1 MIPYIT
7 NRGGPMVGLE
17 ALSMQ
22 GLPVDKLL
30 LTRESEDQLA
40 DLAGNAMSTT
50 VVGACILAALVAGK
64 QLLKAGN
71 DSQTYELKYGGQ
83 AAGLNEEPMDID
95 TAPESVALES
105 NIVGEEDLLKKPL
118 DLSITKACSFPEL
131 LINAEK
137 SRRLCSCEGRMDV
150 TTRPLF
156 RCNDCESSF
165 CKKCGGRP
173 EHNPEPIDINNSP
186 RVHPSEFSEQLKS
199 TLPMCISL
207 KNISQEL
214 LDGLR
219 DIEKATIPESRW
231 ANWSAAVLRAST
243 SELRFVELKR
253 QEIWSAIYQSPTGVL
268 ELSLHPQQPEW
279 RLYAVPEADEPANA
293 EIRQILQ
300 SPVSRLSCSDDLLK
314 GRWEFALPYMSTM
327 KVKVQGQG
335 ELVPSWEARLGLVG
349 EEFKSKL
356 VYPKLK
362 VTVGHSDIQQLDRD
376 ISGIYTLFDKCGTA
390 NGALHR
396 KVESETT
403 LPPLFML
410 FDPHRTNDSEDCFV
424 FSISTRRLEYQEC
437 RPIICKL
444 DPSWRQSAID
454 EEETVT
460 CHLPFKWASSD
471 AVTLEVN
478 FETFLIAQIL
488 SIFRRLSDKMLNLE
502 FQERCST
509 SLSRVT
515 HVVMHMLF

>member
-1 MIPYIT
+1 
-7 NRGGPMVGLE
+7 MVGLE

-71 DSQTYELKYGGQ
+71 DSQTYESKHGGQ
-83 AAGLNEEPMDID
+83 AAELDAEPMDID
-95 TAPESVALES
+95 MALEPDAPESS
-105 NIVGEEDLLKKPL
+105 IVGEEHLLKKPL

-131 LINAEK
+131 LVNAEK
-137 SRRLCSCEGRMDV
+137 SKRLCSCEGRMDM
-150 TTRPLF
+150 TTRSLF
-156 RCNDCESSF
+156 RCNDCGSSF

-173 EHNPEPIDINNSP
+173 EHNPEPIDVLSFP
-186 RVHPSEFSEQLKS
+186 RVHPSEFSKQLKS

-207 KNISQEL
+207 KNISQRL
-214 LDGLR
+214 LDSLKGA
-219 DIEKATIPESRW
+219 EKITIPESRW
-231 ANWSAAVLRAST
+231 ADWGAAVLRAST

-253 QEIWSAIYQSPTGVL
+253 QEIWSAIYQSPTGLL

-279 RLYAVPEADEPANA
+279 RLYAVPQADEPVNA

-300 SPVSRLSCSDDLLK
+300 SPVGRLSCSDDLLK
-314 GRWEFALPYMSTM
+314 GRWQFALPYTSTIQ
-327 KVKVQGQG
+327 VKIQGQG

-356 VYPKLK
+356 VYPRVKI
-362 VTVGHSDIQQLDRD
+362 TVGRNDIQQLDRD

-396 KVESETT
+396 KVEADTI

-437 RPIICKL
+437 RPIVCKL
-444 DPSWRQSAID
+444 DPSWRQSATD
-454 EEETVT
+454 EEEFVT
-460 CHLPFKWASSD
+460 CHLPFKWTSSD
-471 AVTLEVN
+471 AVRLEVK
-478 FETFLIAQIL
+478 FQI
-488 SIFRRLSDKMLNLE
+488 SPIVQVS
-502 FQERCST
+502 
-509 SLSRVT
+509 
-515 HVVMHMLF
+515 